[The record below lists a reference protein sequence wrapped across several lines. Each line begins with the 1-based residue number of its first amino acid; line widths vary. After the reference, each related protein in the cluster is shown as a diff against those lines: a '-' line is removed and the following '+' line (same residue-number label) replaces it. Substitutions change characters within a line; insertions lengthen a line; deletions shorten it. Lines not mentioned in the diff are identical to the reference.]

1 MTSFLAALM
10 ASVALTAGAASA
22 PAPVSTAPAESPAP
36 APAVTTDQDEDVP
49 TPTAPITGQTPAPSA
64 PAAAPPPIP
73 PPAMLSGPGYDAAVR
88 ATSQSAQ
95 SMQGPIDGG
104 WMLTGP
110 GNERLY
116 RFQFVDHGPDLD
128 LAEGAWR
135 DLKSASRTT
144 GSGFIATVASDG
156 ARLMLRFYE
165 TDANDLAVV
174 TVKPDG
180 QNWAG
185 ELWYRGV
192 VTRVTL
198 ARAPAGRP

>member
-64 PAAAPPPIP
+64 PAAAPPP
-73 PPAMLSGPGYDAAVR
+73 AMLSGPGYDAAVR

-135 DLKSASRTT
+135 DLKSVSRTT

-198 ARAPAGRP
+198 ARAPAGKP